1 MTNTV
6 FFVSE
11 DQFRVGVVCVGIIG
25 CLYFCQICISLARTT
40 LIGYLMN
47 DPVPVDI
54 NVTWTLIVAV
64 VVLYAG
70 RLLTTRIRFL
80 RDFNIP
86 EAVSGGLLCSL
97 VALVVFSATNRQIN
111 FDLALRDTLL
121 LVFFST
127 IGLSAKF
134 STLIS
139 GGKSLAILVVCSIGF
154 LILQDIAGV
163 AVAMSYGGHPAY
175 GLLAGSISFAGGHGS
190 AISYGQL
197 ASEQGLPRALELGLA
212 CATFGLIAGGL
223 IGGPIA
229 RYLTKKHNLSGEV
242 EKQEFLP
249 GPEGTS
255 DAGPVTLNGMLDSFF
270 VLAIC
275 IAAGAAV
282 NEWIGRRS
290 AMPLPG
296 FLTAMFVGIVITN
309 GLDFAKIELH
319 KSSISLCS
327 DVSLQLFLAM
337 SLMSLQLWSL
347 SGAFGPLLII
357 LLVQIGVMSAFALF
371 VVFPA
376 MGRDYDAAVIATG
389 FAGLGLGATP
399 VGIANMH
406 AVTEKYGASQK
417 AFLIVP
423 LVGAFFLD
431 IANAAIIQAFLATPL
446 FHNGGG

>member
-1 MTNTV
+1 
-6 FFVSE
+6 
-11 DQFRVGVVCVGIIG
+11 
-25 CLYFCQICISLARTT
+25 
-40 LIGYLMN
+40 MN
-47 DPVPVDI
+47 DPVSVHLD
-54 NVTWTLIVAV
+54 VSWTIIVAV
-64 VVLYAG
+64 IVLYAG
-70 RLLTTRIRFL
+70 RVLTVRIRFL

-86 EAVSGGLLCSL
+86 EAVSGGLLCSVV
-97 VALVVFSATNRQIN
+97 VAIVFSTTNRQID
-111 FDLALRDTLL
+111 FDLSLRDSLL

-134 STLIS
+134 RTLIS
-139 GGKSLAILVVCSIGF
+139 GGKALAILVICSVGF
-154 LILQDIAGV
+154 LIMQDVAGI
-163 AVAMSYGGHPAY
+163 AVAMLFGQHPAY
-175 GLLAGSISFAGGHGS
+175 GLLSGSIAFAGGHGS

-197 ASEQGLPRALELGLA
+197 AADQGLPSALELGMA

-229 RYLTKKHNLSGEV
+229 RRLTTKFNLSGEV
-242 EKQEFLP
+242 ENQAFVP
-249 GPEGTS
+249 GPDETS
-255 DAGPVTLNGMLDSFF
+255 ESGPVTLNGMIDSIF

-282 NEWIGRRS
+282 NEWYGQR
-290 AMPLPG
+290 AEMPLPG

-309 GLDFAKIELH
+309 GLDFLKFELH
-319 KSSISLCS
+319 KPSVSLCS

-347 SGAFGPLLII
+347 GGAFGYLLIV
-357 LLVQIGVMSAFALF
+357 LLVQIAVMVVFARF

-376 MGRDYDAAVIATG
+376 MGRDYDAAVIAAG
-389 FAGLGLGATP
+389 FSGLGLGATP

-431 IANAAIIQAFLATPL
+431 IANATIIQAFLASPL
-446 FHNGGG
+446 FRDAGG

>member
-1 MTNTV
+1 
-6 FFVSE
+6 
-11 DQFRVGVVCVGIIG
+11 
-25 CLYFCQICISLARTT
+25 
-40 LIGYLMN
+40 MN
-47 DPVPVDI
+47 DPILVHVNI
-54 NVTWTLIVAV
+54 SWTIIVAV
-64 VVLYAG
+64 TVLYAG
-70 RLLTTRIRFL
+70 RFLTRRVLFL

-86 EAVSGGLLCSL
+86 EAVSGGLLCS
-97 VALVVFSATNRQIN
+97 VAVGIVFAASNRQIE
-111 FDLALRDTLL
+111 FDLTLRDSLL

-134 STLIS
+134 STLVS
-139 GGKSLAILVVCSIGF
+139 GGKALAILVICSVGF
-154 LILQDIAGV
+154 LILQDVAGI
-163 AVAMSYGGHPAY
+163 AVAMSFGQHPAY
-175 GLLAGSISFAGGHGS
+175 GLISGSIAFAGGHGS

-197 ASEQGLPRALELGLA
+197 AAEQGLPGALELGMA

-229 RYLTKKHNLSGEV
+229 RRLTTKYNLSGDV
-242 EKQEFLP
+242 DKQGFLP
-249 GPEGTS
+249 GPAETS
-255 DAGPVTLNGMLDSFF
+255 EAGPVTLNGMLDSIF

-282 NEWIGRRS
+282 NEWYGQRS
-290 AMPLPG
+290 EMPLPG
-296 FLTAMFVGIVITN
+296 FLTAMFVGIALTN
-309 GLDFAKIELH
+309 GLDLLKIELH

-347 SGAFGPLLII
+347 GGAFGYLLIV
-357 LLVQIGVMSAFALF
+357 LLVQLAVMAAFALF
-371 VVFPA
+371 VIFPA
-376 MGRDYDAAVIATG
+376 MGRDYDAAVIAAG
-389 FAGLGLGATP
+389 FSGLGLGATP

-406 AVTEKYGASQK
+406 AVTEKYGVSQK

-446 FHNGGG
+446 FRNAGG